1 MSSVGEVGSFLVG
14 ITLFFVGAGWF
25 WVAAGAGVLC
35 GMGLRVA

>member
-1 MSSVGEVGSFLVG
+1 VSSVGGLGFFFVG
-14 ITLFFVGAGWF
+14 ITLFFVGDGWF